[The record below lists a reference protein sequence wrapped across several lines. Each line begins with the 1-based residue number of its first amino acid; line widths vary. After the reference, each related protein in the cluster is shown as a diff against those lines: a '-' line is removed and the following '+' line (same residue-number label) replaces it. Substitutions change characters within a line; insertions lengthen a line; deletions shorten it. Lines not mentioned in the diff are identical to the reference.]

1 MDGDSRMSDI
11 DVTKE
16 DGLREALRSVIDP
29 EIGMNVVELGLVRR
43 EVHDV
48 VVDELCVAE
57 RLRALEH
64 LLRLAAEQ
72 HVGRDEDGREVELEL
87 LEVGGGWLV
96 WQTVRENKNWIY
108 AGTGIIA
115 LIGYGFVPCLQPTSD
130 FGRVYAVYGGFFIVL
145 AFAWAKQFDG
155 YLPDLGDLI
164 GAGIA
169 LSGVLVIMLW
179 PR

>member
-1 MDGDSRMSDI
+1 VNS
-11 DVTKE
+11 
-16 DGLREALRSVIDP
+16 DGLDGLENSPADDAANVQNAASSFVWTPQTITLSVI
-29 EIGMNVVELGLVRR
+29 LF
-43 EVHDV
+43 
-48 VVDELCVAE
+48 VA
-57 RLRALEH
+57 A
-64 LLRLAAEQ
+64 
-72 HVGRDEDGREVELEL
+72 GL

-145 AFAWAKQFDG
+145 AFAWARQFDG

>member
-1 MDGDSRMSDI
+1 MNNDGF
-11 DVTKE
+11 
-16 DGLREALRSVIDP
+16 DGLENSPAGDAANVQNAASSFVWTPQTITLSVI
-29 EIGMNVVELGLVRR
+29 LF
-43 EVHDV
+43 
-48 VVDELCVAE
+48 VA
-57 RLRALEH
+57 A
-64 LLRLAAEQ
+64 
-72 HVGRDEDGREVELEL
+72 GL

-96 WQTVRENKNWIY
+96 WQTVRENKNWFY

-145 AFAWAKQFDG
+145 AFAWARQFDG

>member
-1 MDGDSRMSDI
+1 MTS
-11 DVTKE
+11 
-16 DGLREALRSVIDP
+16 
-29 EIGMNVVELGLVRR
+29 
-43 EVHDV
+43 
-48 VVDELCVAE
+48 DELDAPDNPSISDAVIPAV
-57 RLRALEH
+57 LKSSIVWTPQTIALSI
-64 LLRLAAEQ
+64 LLFIAA
-72 HVGRDEDGREVELEL
+72 GL

-96 WQTVRENKNWIY
+96 WQTVRDNKNWTFAA
-108 AGTGIIA
+108 AGVVA

-145 AFAWAKQFDG
+145 AFAWARQFDG

-169 LSGVLVIMLW
+169 LFGVLVIMLW

>member
-1 MDGDSRMSDI
+1 MNS
-11 DVTKE
+11 
-16 DGLREALRSVIDP
+16 DGLDGLENSPADDAA
-29 EIGMNVVELGLVRR
+29 NVQNAASSFAWTPLTITYSIILF
-43 EVHDV
+43 
-48 VVDELCVAE
+48 VA
-57 RLRALEH
+57 A
-64 LLRLAAEQ
+64 
-72 HVGRDEDGREVELEL
+72 GL

-96 WQTVRENKNWIY
+96 WQTVREDKNWIY
-108 AGTGIIA
+108 AASGVVA

-155 YLPDLGDLI
+155 YSPDLGDLI
-164 GAGIA
+164 GAAIA

>member
-1 MDGDSRMSDI
+1 MNNDGF
-11 DVTKE
+11 
-16 DGLREALRSVIDP
+16 DGLENSPAGDAANVQNAASSFVWTPQTITLSVI
-29 EIGMNVVELGLVRR
+29 LF
-43 EVHDV
+43 
-48 VVDELCVAE
+48 VA
-57 RLRALEH
+57 A
-64 LLRLAAEQ
+64 
-72 HVGRDEDGREVELEL
+72 GL

-96 WQTVRENKNWIY
+96 WQTVREDKNWIY
-108 AGTGIIA
+108 AAAGVVA

-145 AFAWAKQFDG
+145 AFAWARQFDG

>member
-1 MDGDSRMSDI
+1 MTSD
-11 DVTKE
+11 E
-16 DGLREALRSVIDP
+16 LDGLENQSVGDAVSQQSVETSLVWTPQTIALSI
-29 EIGMNVVELGLVRR
+29 
-43 EVHDV
+43 
-48 VVDELCVAE
+48 
-57 RLRALEH
+57 
-64 LLRLAAEQ
+64 LLFIAA
-72 HVGRDEDGREVELEL
+72 GL

-96 WQTVRENKNWIY
+96 WQSVREDKNWTY
-108 AGTGIIA
+108 AAAGVIA

-130 FGRVYAVYGGFFIVL
+130 FGRVYAIYGGFFIVL

>member
-1 MDGDSRMSDI
+1 MNNEGF
-11 DVTKE
+11 
-16 DGLREALRSVIDP
+16 DGLENSPAGDAANVQNAASSFVWTPQTITLSVI
-29 EIGMNVVELGLVRR
+29 LF
-43 EVHDV
+43 
-48 VVDELCVAE
+48 VA
-57 RLRALEH
+57 A
-64 LLRLAAEQ
+64 
-72 HVGRDEDGREVELEL
+72 GL

-96 WQTVRENKNWIY
+96 WQTVREGKNWIY
-108 AGTGIIA
+108 AASGVVA

-145 AFAWAKQFDG
+145 AFAWARQFDG

>member
-1 MDGDSRMSDI
+1 MNEELDGDASQPITETLSAETTESSLI
-11 DVTKE
+11 WTPQTI
-16 DGLREALRSVIDP
+16 ALSI
-29 EIGMNVVELGLVRR
+29 
-43 EVHDV
+43 
-48 VVDELCVAE
+48 
-57 RLRALEH
+57 
-64 LLRLAAEQ
+64 LLFIAA
-72 HVGRDEDGREVELEL
+72 GL

-96 WQTVRENKNWIY
+96 WQTVREDKNWTY
-108 AGTGIIA
+108 AAAGVIA

-130 FGRVYAVYGGFFIVL
+130 FGRVYAIYGGFFIVL
-145 AFAWAKQFDG
+145 AFAWARQFDG

>member
-1 MDGDSRMSDI
+1 MELTLLFLMAIKKQYRQTCSVKNDELNAGDNNS
-11 DVTKE
+11 
-16 DGLREALRSVIDP
+16 
-29 EIGMNVVELGLVRR
+29 
-43 EVHDV
+43 
-48 VVDELCVAE
+48 VVDTASVSNVDPSIVWTPQTIAVSIVLFI
-57 RLRALEH
+57 
-64 LLRLAAEQ
+64 AA
-72 HVGRDEDGREVELEL
+72 GL

-96 WQTVRENKNWIY
+96 WQTVREDKNWAY
-108 AGTGIIA
+108 AAVGIVA

-130 FGRVYAVYGGFFIVL
+130 FGRVYAIYGGFFIVL
-145 AFAWAKQFDG
+145 AFAWARQFDG

>member
-1 MDGDSRMSDI
+1 MTSD
-11 DVTKE
+11 E
-16 DGLREALRSVIDP
+16 LDGLDSQSVSDSVSAKSLETSLVWTPQTVALSI
-29 EIGMNVVELGLVRR
+29 
-43 EVHDV
+43 
-48 VVDELCVAE
+48 
-57 RLRALEH
+57 
-64 LLRLAAEQ
+64 LLFIAA
-72 HVGRDEDGREVELEL
+72 GL

-96 WQTVRENKNWIY
+96 WQTIREDKNWTY
-108 AGTGIIA
+108 AAAGVIA

-130 FGRVYAVYGGFFIVL
+130 FGRVYAIYGGFFIVL

-169 LSGVLVIMLW
+169 LLGVLVIMLW

>member
-1 MDGDSRMSDI
+1 MNS
-11 DVTKE
+11 
-16 DGLREALRSVIDP
+16 DGLDGLENSPADDVA
-29 EIGMNVVELGLVRR
+29 NVQNAASSFAWTPLTITYSIILF
-43 EVHDV
+43 
-48 VVDELCVAE
+48 VA
-57 RLRALEH
+57 A
-64 LLRLAAEQ
+64 
-72 HVGRDEDGREVELEL
+72 GL

-96 WQTVRENKNWIY
+96 WQTVREDKNWIY
-108 AGTGIIA
+108 AASGVVA

-164 GAGIA
+164 GAAIA

>member
-1 MDGDSRMSDI
+1 MTS
-11 DVTKE
+11 
-16 DGLREALRSVIDP
+16 
-29 EIGMNVVELGLVRR
+29 
-43 EVHDV
+43 
-48 VVDELCVAE
+48 DELDAPDNPSISDAVSPVFLKSSIAWTPQTI
-57 RLRALEH
+57 ALSI
-64 LLRLAAEQ
+64 LLFIAA
-72 HVGRDEDGREVELEL
+72 GL

-96 WQTVRENKNWIY
+96 WQTVRENKNWTFAA
-108 AGTGIIA
+108 AGVVA

-145 AFAWAKQFDG
+145 AFAWARQFDG

-169 LSGVLVIMLW
+169 LFGVLVIMLW

>member
-1 MDGDSRMSDI
+1 MNNDGF
-11 DVTKE
+11 
-16 DGLREALRSVIDP
+16 DGLENSPAGDAANVQNAASSFVWTPQTITLSVI
-29 EIGMNVVELGLVRR
+29 LF
-43 EVHDV
+43 
-48 VVDELCVAE
+48 VA
-57 RLRALEH
+57 A
-64 LLRLAAEQ
+64 
-72 HVGRDEDGREVELEL
+72 GL

-145 AFAWAKQFDG
+145 AFAWSRQFDG

>member
-1 MDGDSRMSDI
+1 MPVNSDRL
-11 DVTKE
+11 
-16 DGLREALRSVIDP
+16 DGLENSPADDAA
-29 EIGMNVVELGLVRR
+29 NVQNAASSFAWTTQTITYSIILF
-43 EVHDV
+43 
-48 VVDELCVAE
+48 VA
-57 RLRALEH
+57 A
-64 LLRLAAEQ
+64 
-72 HVGRDEDGREVELEL
+72 GL

-96 WQTVRENKNWIY
+96 WQTVREDKNWIY
-108 AGTGIIA
+108 AASGVVA

-145 AFAWAKQFDG
+145 AFAWARKFDG

-164 GAGIA
+164 GAAIA

>member
-1 MDGDSRMSDI
+1 MTS
-11 DVTKE
+11 E
-16 DGLREALRSVIDP
+16 ELDGLENQSVGDAVSQQSLETSLVWTPQTIALSI
-29 EIGMNVVELGLVRR
+29 
-43 EVHDV
+43 
-48 VVDELCVAE
+48 
-57 RLRALEH
+57 
-64 LLRLAAEQ
+64 LLFIAA
-72 HVGRDEDGREVELEL
+72 GL

-96 WQTVRENKNWIY
+96 WQTVREDKNWTY
-108 AGTGIIA
+108 AAAGVIA

-130 FGRVYAVYGGFFIVL
+130 FGRVYAIYGGFFIVL

>member
-1 MDGDSRMSDI
+1 MTS
-11 DVTKE
+11 
-16 DGLREALRSVIDP
+16 
-29 EIGMNVVELGLVRR
+29 
-43 EVHDV
+43 
-48 VVDELCVAE
+48 DELDGPDNPSLSDAVSAPV
-57 RLRALEH
+57 LKTSFVWTPQTIALSI
-64 LLRLAAEQ
+64 LLFIAA
-72 HVGRDEDGREVELEL
+72 GL

-96 WQTVRENKNWIY
+96 WQTVRENKNWTFAA
-108 AGTGIIA
+108 AGVVA

-145 AFAWAKQFDG
+145 AFAWARQLDG

-169 LSGVLVIMLW
+169 LFGVLVIMLW

>member
-1 MDGDSRMSDI
+1 MSS
-11 DVTKE
+11 
-16 DGLREALRSVIDP
+16 DGLDGLENSPADDAANVQNAAPSFVWTPQTITLSVI
-29 EIGMNVVELGLVRR
+29 LF
-43 EVHDV
+43 
-48 VVDELCVAE
+48 VA
-57 RLRALEH
+57 A
-64 LLRLAAEQ
+64 
-72 HVGRDEDGREVELEL
+72 GL

-145 AFAWAKQFDG
+145 AFAWARQFDG

>member
-1 MDGDSRMSDI
+1 MNNGGF
-11 DVTKE
+11 
-16 DGLREALRSVIDP
+16 DGLENSPAGDAANVQNAASSFVWTPQTITLSVI
-29 EIGMNVVELGLVRR
+29 LF
-43 EVHDV
+43 
-48 VVDELCVAE
+48 VA
-57 RLRALEH
+57 A
-64 LLRLAAEQ
+64 
-72 HVGRDEDGREVELEL
+72 GL

-145 AFAWAKQFDG
+145 AFAWARQFDG

>member
-1 MDGDSRMSDI
+1 MNNDGF
-11 DVTKE
+11 
-16 DGLREALRSVIDP
+16 DGLENSPAGDAANVQNAASSFVWTPQTITLSVI
-29 EIGMNVVELGLVRR
+29 LF
-43 EVHDV
+43 
-48 VVDELCVAE
+48 VA
-57 RLRALEH
+57 A
-64 LLRLAAEQ
+64 
-72 HVGRDEDGREVELEL
+72 GL

-145 AFAWAKQFDG
+145 AFAWARQFDG